1 MRQTDQGV
9 PLVVTEGLEDALNES
24 VKPENKLSHHTD
36 DVMVIR
42 MKTASS
48 F

>member
-9 PLVVTEGLEDALNES
+9 PLVVSEGLEDALNQSIE
-24 VKPENKLSHHTD
+24 PEDKLSNHTD

-42 MKTASS
+42 MKTTS
-48 F
+48 